1 MLTTTKNKETEY
13 KKILA
18 ERQAEK
24 ERFERELFQFESQL
38 KFILD
43 PNQIPKSGKIF
54 GTPLDDVS
62 ITQRFGDTDFAR
74 SGAYNGKGHNGLD
87 FRASVGTPIK
97 SSLSGEVVSAIDNEN
112 VYGCGYGRW
121 VMIRHD
127 NGLNTLYAH
136 LSVISVSRVS
146 WFKQV
151 KLLVIA
157 VKPGMRLGHIC
168 ILDSSFLEAVKITT
182 FRCKNGKTVTTP
194 AAAFNAYLDPMLYF

>member
-1 MLTTTKNKETEY
+1 M
-13 KKILA
+13 
-18 ERQAEK
+18 
-24 ERFERELFQFESQL
+24 
-38 KFILD
+38 
-43 PNQIPKSGKIF
+43 
-54 GTPLDDVS
+54 DDVS

-136 LSVISVSRVS
+136 LSVISVSEGQLVQTGQIIGYSGQTGYATGPHLHFGLFVS
-146 WFKQV
+146 
-151 KLLVIA
+151 
-157 VKPGMRLGHIC
+157 
-168 ILDSSFLEAVKITT
+168 EAVKITT
-182 FRCKNGKTVTTP
+182 FRCKSISCHDTGCNLQCLP
-194 AAAFNAYLDPMLYF
+194 

>member
-1 MLTTTKNKETEY
+1 M
-13 KKILA
+13 
-18 ERQAEK
+18 
-24 ERFERELFQFESQL
+24 
-38 KFILD
+38 
-43 PNQIPKSGKIF
+43 
-54 GTPLDDVS
+54 DDVS

-136 LSVISVSRVS
+136 LSVISVSKGQLVQTGQIIGYSGQTGYATGPHLHFGLFVS
-146 WFKQV
+146 
-151 KLLVIA
+151 
-157 VKPGMRLGHIC
+157 
-168 ILDSSFLEAVKITT
+168 EAVKITT